1 MMNNE
6 QFKKAYE
13 QISVNDQL
21 HKELLDIPDR
31 QSKRQQYWKKCASI
45 LILVAILGIVAD
57 LTCYAAAGNGLAEQI
72 RIYINGKIADN
83 FVVEEDGKII
93 IHDDRYEDIIIMSST
108 GETPANIPLII
119 VVTDPVTA
127 VEERDDKVWLV
138 VEKGEIEIDIT
149 DQLKQGSAEGE
160 FTFDNRRYAYR
171 VTKRGEEYDVSL
183 QAVGE

>member
-6 QFKKAYE
+6 QLKKAYE
-13 QISVNDQL
+13 QISVNEQL
-21 HKELLDIPDR
+21 HRELMDIPDR

-83 FVVEEDGKII
+83 YVVEEDGKIL
-93 IHDDRYEDIIIMSST
+93 IHDDRHADIIVTSST
-108 GETPANIPLII
+108 GEMPANIPLII

-149 DQLKQGSAEGE
+149 VQLKQGSAEGE
-160 FTFDNRRYAYR
+160 FTFDNRRYTYS
-171 VTKRGEEYDVSL
+171 VMKSGEQYDVSL
-183 QAVGE
+183 QAAGE